1 MEKKRYNLLD
11 NVRGITLISM
21 IVYHGMWD
29 LVYMFGVD
37 IGWYDSIVGYVWQQS
52 ICWTFILLSGFCWSL
67 GRRKLRRGLEVFGLS
82 VVISLVTVLFMPD
95 NLILF
100 GVLSAI
106 GTAMLLMI
114 PLEKVFCK
122 INPYLGLVIC
132 FGLFVLTRNVNMGTL
147 GFEGWS
153 FGLLPQG
160 WYRNLFTA
168 YLGFPPRDFYSCDYF
183 SVFPWIFLYQTGYFL
198 YRFFEKKDLLKHL
211 AGKKLPVFSWLGRHS
226 LIVYALHQP
235 LIYGI
240 LWMLYGIFPKFTA

>member
-82 VVISLVTVLFMPD
+82 VVISLITVLFMPD

-100 GVLSAI
+100 GVTRL
-106 GTAMLLMI
+106 TLT
-114 PLEKVFCK
+114 PLEK
-122 INPYLGLVIC
+122 
-132 FGLFVLTRNVNMGTL
+132 
-147 GFEGWS
+147 S
-153 FGLLPQG
+153 
-160 WYRNLFTA
+160 
-168 YLGFPPRDFYSCDYF
+168 
-183 SVFPWIFLYQTGYFL
+183 
-198 YRFFEKKDLLKHL
+198 
-211 AGKKLPVFSWLGRHS
+211 
-226 LIVYALHQP
+226 
-235 LIYGI
+235 
-240 LWMLYGIFPKFTA
+240 